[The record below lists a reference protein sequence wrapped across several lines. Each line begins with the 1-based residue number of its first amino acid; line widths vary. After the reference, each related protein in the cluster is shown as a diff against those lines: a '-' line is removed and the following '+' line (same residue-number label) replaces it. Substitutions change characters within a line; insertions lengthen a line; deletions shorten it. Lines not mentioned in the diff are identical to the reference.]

1 MSSNFGE
8 SVLGA
13 VTICLAEGGAVFG
26 LVDCNSFYCSC
37 ERLFRPELRTRP
49 VVVLSNNDGC
59 VISRSKEAKA
69 IGIKMGEPA
78 FLRRDYFAANNI
90 EVFSSNYALYGDLS
104 RRVMNQLRNFSPEV
118 EVYSIDE
125 AFLGFSGFPK
135 EQLPAI
141 ANNIYKKIPKNVGI
155 PVSVG
160 IGRTKTLAKLA
171 NHLAK
176 KKEEY
181 GGICIID
188 SESAREAALKQVA
201 VADIWGIGPA
211 YSRKLEAVG
220 ITTAWEFSRTN
231 KHWIRKHLTVVGA
244 RIAYELNSIEC
255 STLVTVDPAK
265 KSIAVARSFSSMKDT
280 KEALEGAVATFA
292 TAAAHN
298 LRKQKGYAN
307 LIRVFVHTNEHR
319 PDLEQYVCNIVVPL
333 PVQMQDTIKIVR
345 YALHG
350 LRKIYKRGLQYKK
363 AGVILDQIRLESD
376 QQNDLFGDFNR
387 DRDERI
393 SIAMDKINE
402 RYGRHKVKLA
412 VASKQNAWTLR
423 QESRSPRYTTRWGE
437 LPVVLS

>member
-1 MSSNFGE
+1 MKTNSSFGVWPHVAAIIY
-8 SVLGA
+8 S
-13 VTICLAEGGAVFG
+13 EGGVFG

-59 VISRSKEAKA
+59 VISRSKEAKEF
-69 IGIKMGEPA
+69 GIQMGEPA
-78 FLRRDYFAANNI
+78 FLRKDFFAANNI
-90 EVFSSNYALYGDLS
+90 TVFSSNYALYGDLS
-104 RRVMNQLRNFSPEV
+104 RRVMNELSHFSPDV

-135 EQLPAI
+135 DTLPAI
-141 ANNIYKKIPKNVGI
+141 AKRIYKKIPKNTGI

-160 IGRTKTLAKLA
+160 MGPTKTLAKLA

-176 KKEEY
+176 KKDEY
-181 GGICIID
+181 RGIYIID
-188 SESAREAALKQVA
+188 SEESREAALKQVS

-211 YSRKLEAVG
+211 YARKLEAVG
-220 ITTAWEFSRTN
+220 ITNAWEFAKAN

-255 STLVTVDPAK
+255 SSLVTVDPAK
-265 KSIAVARSFSSMKDT
+265 KTISVARSFSSMKDT
-280 KEALEGAVATFA
+280 REALEGAVATFA
-292 TAAAHN
+292 SAAAYN
-298 LRKQKGYAN
+298 LRKQKGYTN
-307 LIRVFVHTNEHR
+307 LIRVFVHTNQHR
-319 PDLEQYVCNIVVPL
+319 SDLEQYGCNTIVPL

-376 QQNDLFGDFNR
+376 QQNDLFDNFNR
-387 DRDERI
+387 DRDEKI
-393 SIAMDKINE
+393 SEAMDKINA
-402 RYGRHKVKLA
+402 RYGKSKVKLA
-412 VASKQNAWTLR
+412 VASKQNAWSLR
-423 QESRSPRYTTRWGE
+423 QENLSPRYTTRWQDI
-437 LPVVLS
+437 PIVLS